1 MRLAA
6 LIPARYSA
14 ERLPGKPLADLC
26 GAPMI
31 VRVCQRAARAEG
43 LDEIAVATDDARIAH
58 AVTSAGFRAVMTGQA
73 RNGTER
79 IAQAAQVVAAD
90 AYLNVQGD
98 EPLID
103 PRAIT
108 AVSNLLRQ
116 GAEMATA
123 ARPLEPDEADPP
135 SVVKVVLDHR
145 GRALY
150 FSRSRIPFP
159 RVAGEVAALAHL
171 GIYGFSASFLYRFA
185 KLPETALERAEGL
198 EQLRALYHGHAI
210 EVAVGPWSSAA
221 VDTPEDL
228 ERVRAL
234 YSDEQRRHG

>member
-1 MRLAA
+1 MV
-6 LIPARYSA
+6 
-14 ERLPGKPLADLC
+14 
-26 GAPMI
+26 
-31 VRVCQRAARAEG
+31 VRVCQRVARGDG
-43 LDEIAVATDDARIAH
+43 LDEIAVATDNARVAH
-58 AVTSAGFRAVMTGQA
+58 AVTCAGFRAVMTGEA

-79 IAQAAQVVAAD
+79 IAQAAQVVVAD

-108 AVSNLLRQ
+108 AVAKLVRQ
-116 GAEMATA
+116 GTEMATA
-123 ARPLEPDEADPP
+123 ARPLEANEADEP

-150 FSRSRIPFP
+150 FSRSAIPFQ
-159 RVAGEVAALAHL
+159 RNAGEVAPLAHL
-171 GIYGFSASFLYRFA
+171 GIYGFSAVFLYRFA

-198 EQLRALYHGHAI
+198 EQLRALYHGHAV
-210 EVAVGPWSSAA
+210 EVAVGPWQSAA

-234 YSDEQRRHG
+234 YSDDQRRHG

>member
-1 MRLAA
+1 
-6 LIPARYSA
+6 
-14 ERLPGKPLADLC
+14 
-26 GAPMI
+26 MI
-31 VRVCQRAARAEG
+31 VRVCQRVSRAEG
-43 LDEIAVATDDARIAH
+43 IDEIAVATDDARIAH
-58 AVTSAGFRAVMTGQA
+58 AVTSAGFRAVMTGEA

-103 PRAIT
+103 PRSIT
-108 AVSNLLRQ
+108 AVANLARQ

-123 ARPLEPDEADPP
+123 ARPLEPGEAEQP

-150 FSRSRIPFP
+150 FSRSAIPFQ
-159 RVAGEVAALAHL
+159 RAAGELAPLAHL
-171 GIYGFSASFLYRFA
+171 GLYGFSSAFLYRFA
-185 KLPETALERAEGL
+185 KLPEAALERAEGL

-210 EVAVGPWSSAA
+210 EVAVGPWSSVA
-221 VDTPEDL
+221 VDTQEDL

-234 YSDEQRRHG
+234 YSEDQRRHG

>member
-1 MRLAA
+1 
-6 LIPARYSA
+6 
-14 ERLPGKPLADLC
+14 
-26 GAPMI
+26 
-31 VRVCQRAARAEG
+31 
-43 LDEIAVATDDARIAH
+43 
-58 AVTSAGFRAVMTGQA
+58 VMTGEA

-79 IAQAAQVVAAD
+79 IAQAAQVVVAEG
-90 AYLNVQGD
+90 YVNVQGD

-108 AVSNLLRQ
+108 AVANLVRQ

-123 ARPLEPDEADPP
+123 ARPMQAPEGDQP

-159 RVAGEVAALAHL
+159 RNAGEVAPLAHL
-171 GIYGFSASFLYRFA
+171 GIYGYSAPFLYRFA
-185 KLPETALERAEGL
+185 KLPETELERAEGL
-198 EQLRALYHGHAI
+198 EQLRALYHGHAV

-228 ERVRAL
+228 ERVRQL
-234 YSDEQRRHG
+234 YSDDQRRHG